1 MLSRLIGL
9 CFLLVVIAAPV
20 LAAGEEAPP
29 WLLQAS
35 LLKVPTYEKDVPA
48 VVLLKD
54 QLVVVGEDGRLTTTT
69 TFVIRILTHEG
80 RGYARAIELYLTNSG
95 KVREITAWLM
105 RPNGFVKKYAKDQTS
120 DRISEPNDVYDEYR
134 VKEIDASDDADAGVV
149 FGYQATSEERPL
161 FNQDIWR
168 FQNRL
173 PTLGS
178 SYRLALPAGW
188 RATSI
193 TFNHQKIEPN
203 VKGTS
208 YVWELRD
215 LAPIKPEPA
224 SPQVSS
230 LAPRI
235 AVNYFLADSGY
246 SARAF
251 ENWTQVSRWATELHD
266 PQAVPDESVS
276 AKARELTANSRTEL
290 DRIKAIAHFVQGLQY
305 ISIDIGVG
313 RGNGYRPHA
322 ASKVLAKSYGDCKDK
337 ANLMRAMLRALNIT
351 AYPIAIYSG
360 DQTHVREEWA
370 SPIQF
375 NHCIIAVKV
384 SDETQS
390 PTVVQHATLGR
401 LLIFDAT
408 DTTTPVGD
416 LPEDEQGSF
425 ALLIAGEAGQLLRMP
440 TLPPGSSSLDRRTE
454 VVLNAAGSISAT
466 VHERAGG
473 QTAADFRRQ
482 FVGLT
487 TTDYKKMI
495 ESWVSA
501 GATAASVSRVEPK
514 DNMEGGRFDLD
525 VDFTVTNYAQL
536 MQNRLLVF
544 QPAIVSRHEMLALTE
559 PTRKNPIVLDSQ
571 AFSET
576 VHIKLPEG
584 FDVDELPDAVK
595 LDTTFGSYRT
605 SFEVKNG
612 ELVFTRSLA
621 QRAAIMPSDQYQ
633 AVRSFYEKMRAAE
646 QSPVVLARKQ

>member
-9 CFLLVVIAAPV
+9 WFLLVVIAAPT

-35 LLKVPTYEKDVPA
+35 LLKAPTYEKDVQA

-69 TFVIRILTHEG
+69 TLVVRILTHEG
-80 RGYARAIELYLTNSG
+80 RGYARAIELYLTNSA

-120 DRISEPNDVYDEYR
+120 DRISDPNDVYDEYR

-193 TFNHQKIEPN
+193 TFNHEKIEPS

-224 SPQVSS
+224 SPQVSN

-370 SPIQF
+370 SPMQF

-440 TLPPGSSSLDRRTE
+440 ILPPGSSSLDRRTE
-454 VVLNAAGSISAT
+454 VVLNAGGSISAT

-482 FVGLT
+482 FVGLST
-487 TTDYKKMI
+487 SEYKKMI

-559 PTRKNPIVLDSQ
+559 PTRKNPIVLGSQ
-571 AFSET
+571 AFGET

-605 SFEVKNG
+605 SYEVKDG
-612 ELVFTRSLA
+612 ELVFTRMLA
-621 QRAAIMPSDQYQ
+621 QKATTIPSDQYQ
-633 AVRSFYEKMRAAE
+633 SVRTFYEKIRAAE